1 MSDSTLALVLTVAI
15 MGGLLL
21 WVPLLRTGEALINRS
36 SSQRPDNRPNL
47 VEEDTG
53 PQFTGEVA

>member
-1 MSDSTLALVLTVAI
+1 MSDTTLALVLTVAI

-21 WVPLLRTGEALINRS
+21 WVPLLHTGETLINRYS
-36 SSQRPDNRPNL
+36 SERIDDAPNL